1 MNFLVKVGKI
11 LSGDSSSSRSKPIP
25 LKRSK
30 GQKVDYVDPNSVLGL
45 RLRTAIS
52 RFFENISGG
61 TLLRNDPLKR
71 YVHVN
76 IDIEESLS
84 AEIKK
89 AYGSPQNPDENHKL
103 RLEDAQ
109 NFSKLVKSKP
119 NSIDDP
125 QGLKR
130 IVKNRNLI
138 WDLHHILYEMGDTC
152 TGVKMIQKFIQNLVT
167 QNLQNLIQLDD
178 GSSTFCVSGGNHRN
192 PVCYEFKRINEGRYC
207 LIIHNRFAEAP
218 NNDYLIEGQK
228 TKFEFEGRAYGKTS
242 TAIQLEDPTK
252 LSDKKFLIAL
262 FNAEKIGNTEEAYK
276 IIKEHLL
283 SGDDRGIIVQTP
295 KELELQECQKK
306 IKRLEEK
313 KKKSHTD
320 SKTRSKEL
328 TQLRKKEKTLIKYL
342 LKKDPSFNTYA
353 AFYSAESNFSP
364 PEQDMATFS
373 TRQKLRHYTIQVI
386 VDQIVAKTFV
396 NTQAEDA
403 AEIIQHHKNQI
414 PDSLQ

>member
-11 LSGDSSSSRSKPIP
+11 LSGDTSSTHLESIP

-30 GQKVDYVDPNSVLGL
+30 GQKVDYVDPNTVLGL
-45 RLRTAIS
+45 RLKTAIS

-61 TLLRNDPLKR
+61 TPLRNDPLKR

-84 AEIKK
+84 TEIKK
-89 AYGSPQNPDENHKL
+89 AYGSPQDPDENHKL

-109 NFSKLVKSKP
+109 NFLKLVNKTP
-119 NSIDDP
+119 NSLDDP

-130 IVKNRNLI
+130 IIKNRNLI
-138 WDLHHILYEMGDTC
+138 MDLHNILYEMGDTG
-152 TGVKMIQKFIQNLVT
+152 TGVKMIQKTIQNLAT
-167 QNLQNLIQLDD
+167 QNSQNVIQLDD
-178 GSSTFCVSGGNHRN
+178 GSSTFCVSGGNHKN
-192 PVCYEFKRINEGRYC
+192 PVCFEFKRNNKGQYF

-218 NNDYLIEGQK
+218 NNDYLIEGQT
-228 TKFEFEGRAYGKTS
+228 TKFEFEGRTYGKTS
-242 TAIQLEDPTK
+242 IAIQFEDSSK
-252 LSDKKFLIAL
+252 LSDKDFLRAL
-262 FNAEKIGNTEEAYK
+262 FNAEKSGSTEEAYK

-283 SGDDRGIIVQTP
+283 RGENPGIVVQDL

-306 IKRLEEK
+306 IKLLEKK
-313 KKKSHTD
+313 KKKSHID

-328 TQLRKKEKTLIKYL
+328 TQLRRKEKNLIKYL
-342 LKKDPSFNTYA
+342 LKKDPSFNTFA

-364 PEQDMATFS
+364 SEQGMATFA